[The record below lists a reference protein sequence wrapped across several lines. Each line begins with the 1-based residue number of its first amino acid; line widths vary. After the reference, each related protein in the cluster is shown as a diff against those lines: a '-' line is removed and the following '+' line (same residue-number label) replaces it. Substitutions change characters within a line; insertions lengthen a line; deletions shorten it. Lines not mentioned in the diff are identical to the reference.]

1 MEAKTASGINYSH
14 GARNLLSNQEE
25 LDEWTGRKWIGPISG
40 KTSKQLSSGQGLRH
54 LYLTGEDFLSLPPGG
69 VLFILS
75 ATFAGK

>member
-40 KTSKQLSSGQGLRH
+40 KTSKQHSSGQGLRH

-75 ATFAGK
+75 AIFAGK